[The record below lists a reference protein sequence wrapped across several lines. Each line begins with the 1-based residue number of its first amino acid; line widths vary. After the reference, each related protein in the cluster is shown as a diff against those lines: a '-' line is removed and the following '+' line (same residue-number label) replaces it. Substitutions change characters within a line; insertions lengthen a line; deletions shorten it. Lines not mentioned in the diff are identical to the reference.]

1 MCIRDSRVLIS
12 DDHAVLRHG
21 LRLILQ
27 SAPDITVIGETGT
40 GADAVALAVAL
51 TPDVVL
57 MDLELPDMSGI
68 EATQRIRAACPE
80 TRVLILTV
88 SDRKA
93 DFLGAL
99 KAGARGYLLKSMDSR
114 EVLAAIRRVAEGEA
128 VLPPKLAAR
137 LLDELAEPLQP
148 APIAEGLTERE
159 LEVLACLSQG
169 LGNKEIATA
178 LNITEN
184 TVKTHVRSILAK
196 LGVRSRT
203 EAAAHALRGGL
214 VADS

>member
-1 MCIRDSRVLIS
+1 MIRVLIS

-57 MDLELPDMSGI
+57 MHLELPDMSGI

-80 TRVLILTV
+80 TRVLILPV
-88 SDRKA
+88 SDRKV
-93 DFLGAL
+93 DFLRAL

-114 EVLAAIRRVAEGEA
+114 EVLAGIRRVADGEA

-137 LLDELAEPLQP
+137 LLDDLAEPLQP
-148 APIAEGLTERE
+148 SPVAEGLTERE

-169 LGNKEIATA
+169 LGNKEIATS

>member
-1 MCIRDSRVLIS
+1 MIRVLIS

-88 SDRKA
+88 SDRKV
-93 DFLGAL
+93 DFS
-99 KAGARGYLLKSMDSR
+99 ARSKPVR
-114 EVLAAIRRVAEGEA
+114 AAIY
-128 VLPPKLAAR
+128 
-137 LLDELAEPLQP
+137 
-148 APIAEGLTERE
+148 
-159 LEVLACLSQG
+159 
-169 LGNKEIATA
+169 
-178 LNITEN
+178 
-184 TVKTHVRSILAK
+184 
-196 LGVRSRT
+196 
-203 EAAAHALRGGL
+203 
-214 VADS
+214 